1 MRWAVSLLELDWVPS
16 EEKHHF
22 VLFSGPLVP
31 KTTSSDPGLQQWNLV
46 IGTHLGKVV
55 KLNIKDCSL
64 LHFDNTSDS
73 LI

>member
-1 MRWAVSLLELDWVPS
+1 MLELDWMPS
-16 EEKHHF
+16 EKKYHF

-46 IGTHLGKVV
+46 IGAHLGKVV
-55 KLNIKDCSL
+55 KHIIKDCSL
-64 LHFDNTSDS
+64 PHFDNKSDI